1 MVNEQSRLGAL
12 GFEDGEL
19 EMFFEMN
26 PTVTEDDLIRK
37 YLEVASSYFSNI
49 QQAIDAPYQIPE
61 TNLTKHDLAKKTMYY
76 IENPSRQPDMSNQ
89 AAAAAGGSPLL
100 HLKMMSRFIKRV
112 KKSGTNKRRRSK
124 KSNKSNKSNKRQRSV
139 ESNKSKSY

>member
-1 MVNEQSRLGAL
+1 MVNEQSRLEAL
-12 GFEDGEL
+12 GFEEGEL
-19 EMFFEMN
+19 EMFYEMN

-89 AAAAAGGSPLL
+89 AAPAAGGSPLL
-100 HLKMMSRFIKRV
+100 HLKVMKRFIKKV
-112 KKSGTNKRRRSK
+112 KKSIRKGGTSK
-124 KSNKSNKSNKRQRSV
+124 KTKKTQRT
-139 ESNKSKSY
+139 KKTKKTKKTRKQ